1 MSNYISKQNQKKIQD
16 IFPVW
21 FIVLFATLLIISLG
35 TIGLNAYQK
44 KNGAPQPSVQNAQ
57 LEILKQHI
65 LQQDD
70 AIDTHWLHTLN
81 PLVKKVRGRLLWSS
95 TKQQGV
101 MEFSDL
107 PTLSKNQKF
116 SLLIYDL
123 SAETALPSKAIFNIA
138 ENIKQ
143 TKLIVPFT
151 ASEII
156 RNPLK
161 FELLLQEDGVKASQQ
176 LLLAQP

>member
-1 MSNYISKQNQKKIQD
+1 MSNYINNQNQKKTQGIL
-16 IFPVW
+16 PVW
-21 FIVLFATLLIISLG
+21 FIALFATVLIIALS

-44 KNGAPQPSVQNAQ
+44 KSGTPQPSVQNAQ
-57 LEILKQHI
+57 LEILKQQI

-95 TKQQGV
+95 KKQQGV
-101 MEFSDL
+101 MEFTDL
-107 PTLSKNQKF
+107 PILSTNQQF
-116 SLLIYDL
+116 LLWIYDL
-123 SAETALPSKAIFNIA
+123 DAETTLPIKAIFVNKKTINN
-138 ENIKQ
+138 ERLMI
-143 TKLIVPFT
+143 PFT

-156 RNPLK
+156 RDPLK
-161 FELLLQEDGVKASQQ
+161 FELLLKEKGVNTNQQ